1 MNADLNNF
9 TRLVLS
15 GGGPRGMGILGALHY
30 ADEHK
35 YLDNIQEYWGASVGS
50 IISLLLLIEYT
61 PFEAFHQFFMLEHF
75 VDPNQFNLQSVLE
88 TSALCP
94 IEVFGQKIRHFVE
107 HKIGRDVNPTFM
119 DLYKK
124 YGKKIHIIGANT
136 DTMSGECFDVDNNPD
151 MKVIEAIEISCDL
164 PYIFTRKNYN
174 GHTYVDGGFI
184 NNYPINMADDGKENV
199 LGICVFGD
207 MNIGGDYI
215 SWIYRL
221 LFMPIMELHRERI
234 SRLSNKCINVE
245 LKIDGVSI
253 TDMSPNQKKKISVFS
268 TGYQQ
273 ASKFFK
279 DREEKMLKNAGDGWD
294 IELSND
300 DYI

>member
-1 MNADLNNF
+1 
-9 TRLVLS
+9 
-15 GGGPRGMGILGALHY
+15 
-30 ADEHK
+30 
-35 YLDNIQEYWGASVGS
+35 
-50 IISLLLLIEYT
+50 
-61 PFEAFHQFFMLEHF
+61 
-75 VDPNQFNLQSVLE
+75 
-88 TSALCP
+88 
-94 IEVFGQKIRHFVE
+94 
-107 HKIGRDVNPTFM
+107 
-119 DLYKK
+119 
-124 YGKKIHIIGANT
+124 
-136 DTMSGECFDVDNNPD
+136 